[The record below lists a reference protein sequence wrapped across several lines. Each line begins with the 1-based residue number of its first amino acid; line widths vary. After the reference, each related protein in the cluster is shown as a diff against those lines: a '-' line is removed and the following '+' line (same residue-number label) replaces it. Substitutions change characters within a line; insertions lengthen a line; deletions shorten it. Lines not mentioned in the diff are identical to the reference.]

1 MCMCRVQK
9 RIDLSLNI
17 AYIHYYLFFF
27 FKKMES
33 RVLLQ
38 VLLVI
43 FSLHTAA
50 EGKHITK
57 VKSTTIILSFS
68 YKILFTLLFRF
79 LSFNSLHNSG

>member
-9 RIDLSLNI
+9 RIDLSFKHCL
-17 AYIHYYLFFF
+17 YSLLSFFF

-57 VKSTTIILSFS
+57 VKSTTIIF
-68 YKILFTLLFRF
+68 KFFV
-79 LSFNSLHNSG
+79 